1 MVEFHGET
9 FKAFSSN
16 REAYVSVNGV
26 RYDVLPKTLVKF
38 KDCSNSEEYA
48 EAIEY
53 FASLVL
59 IKKEILND
67 GYFQIAKKCLRI

>member
-16 REAYVSVNGV
+16 TEAYVIVNGV
-26 RYDVLPKTLVKF
+26 RYDVLPKTLIKF

-53 FASLVL
+53 FAFLVL

-67 GYFQIAKKCLRI
+67 GYFQIEKKWS